1 MNWKLVIYPK
11 AKSDKPINTVVF
23 EDQSEQT
30 TSIAVSNIK
39 VGDFFKGD
47 FYGYYAVVMG
57 ESYGDEIEISYFQKR
72 EKNFVIKENN
82 FDSWLI
88 IELKRVQGNLVYTRG
103 HTALKNSYIWFL
115 NFLNT

>member
-1 MNWKLVIYPK
+1 MNWKPVIYPK

-88 IELKRVQGNLVYTRG
+88 IELKRVHKETL
-103 HTALKNSYIWFL
+103 YIQEDIQLWRIVIYDF
-115 NFLNT
+115 